1 MNLDSQSLQYL
12 MDTYMPAVQV
22 FSLGVVISLCL
33 YLVTEWI
40 FHVTG
45 IERFLLKFF
54 GRKARVGK
62 DPLPKAIGKYI
73 SVFVFLLFL
82 RSAVEKAGYPEIEE
96 FLSKVV
102 DYLPH
107 LLLALLITFFGI
119 QSSGTAYTIIYN
131 ALRFESKKTAAL
143 LGNIGRVT
151 ILFFT
156 FTITL
161 GQINHGVDIIPS
173 YLVSSIL
180 IGAVAAASMAFGLA
194 FGLGG
199 REAAMRVINDFLM
212 KKKPPEQPLENSPE
226 KNLKK

>member
-1 MNLDSQSLQYL
+1 MNTQTLQYL
-12 MDTYMPAVQV
+12 MGTYMPALQILATGV
-22 FSLGVVISLCL
+22 FVSLCL
-33 YLVTEWI
+33 YLITEWI

-45 IERFLLKFF
+45 IEKFLLKFF
-54 GRKARVGK
+54 WSKARVGK

-73 SVFVFLLFL
+73 GIFVFLLFL
-82 RSAVEKAGYPEIEE
+82 RSAVEKAGYPEIED

-119 QSSGTAYTIIYN
+119 QSSETAYNLIYN
-131 ALRFESKKTAAL
+131 AIRFESKKTATL
-143 LGNIGRVT
+143 LGNIGRVV

-156 FTITL
+156 FSITL
-161 GQINHGVDIIPS
+161 GQINHGVDIVPS

-180 IGAVAAASMAFGLA
+180 VGAVAAASIAFGLA

-199 REAAMRVINDFLM
+199 REAATRVINDFLM
-212 KKKPPEQPLENSPE
+212 KKKTPEQLAEKTPE